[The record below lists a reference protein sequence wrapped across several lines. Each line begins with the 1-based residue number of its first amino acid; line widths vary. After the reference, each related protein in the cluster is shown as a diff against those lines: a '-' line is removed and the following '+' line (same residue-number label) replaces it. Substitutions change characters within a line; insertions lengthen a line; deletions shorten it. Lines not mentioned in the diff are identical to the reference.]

1 MDAILELIEHGAKL
15 EKKTGKNKVAANK
28 MRAA

>member
-1 MDAILELIEHGAKL
+1 MDTIQDLIEHGAKL
-15 EKKTGKNKVAANK
+15 EKKTGKNKVAAKN